1 MNTKT
6 KMRLLS
12 LLLCFV
18 MMVGLLPTTAFAADE
33 IIVDPISATVTLP
46 TAGAHPVETG
56 TPGDSSYDIIRIRFS
71 KKDADSGVL
80 TSLEPSD
87 TFEAGATYRIN
98 VLFRAKN
105 GFTIEREAKAT
116 INGMEAEYW
125 STIADGYGSQYFGLE
140 YTVPE
145 KITSISVTVPEPVA
159 GEKADTNGIT
169 INPAA
174 LSVSSAKWY
183 INKDGVGLVSVDKF
197 TAGKTY
203 YLVIKYDVAEG
214 YTVSN
219 SAAISHDLTDGE
231 IAHNSSNKTIMIE
244 YTVAVQAPI
253 TYTVSF
259 DANGGSGTM
268 ADVTGI
274 SGEYTLPACTFTP
287 PAGKQ
292 FKCWRVDG
300 SEKMAGD
307 KINVAEDMVVYAVW
321 KDTVYDRTEIST
333 VVAESDGGNITPVYG
348 TATDDNPV
356 FTVTTGSPA
365 YCSTVMC
372 GWRKHDGEHYVLSTL
387 YRPR

>member
-1 MNTKT
+1 MKTKT

-18 MMVGLLPTTAFAADE
+18 MLVGLLPTAAFAAVKV
-33 IIVDPISATVTLP
+33 IIDSISATVTLP

-56 TPGDSSYDIIRIRFS
+56 TPGDSSYDIIRVRFS

-87 TFEAGATYRIN
+87 TFEAGVTYRIN

-214 YTVSN
+214 YTV
-219 SAAISHDLTDGE
+219 
-231 IAHNSSNKTIMIE
+231 
-244 YTVAVQAPI
+244 
-253 TYTVSF
+253 
-259 DANGGSGTM
+259 
-268 ADVTGI
+268 
-274 SGEYTLPACTFTP
+274 
-287 PAGKQ
+287 
-292 FKCWRVDG
+292 
-300 SEKMAGD
+300 
-307 KINVAEDMVVYAVW
+307 
-321 KDTVYDRTEIST
+321 
-333 VVAESDGGNITPVYG
+333 
-348 TATDDNPV
+348 
-356 FTVTTGSPA
+356 
-365 YCSTVMC
+365 
-372 GWRKHDGEHYVLSTL
+372 
-387 YRPR
+387 